1 MPTITTI
8 VKTKDHYGIG
18 SITCGPKILS
28 DGVVFFP
35 PNTFGVLQALS
46 HESNNQR
53 VMDIYRNGGTFDHI
67 HDGDEKPQWRQY
79 LFFQDDNVITYTG
92 ERIKNVYENYDDNI
106 IVLANSIGSKQ
117 YGDSFYNSLKKNYS
131 DDLVDCITRS
141 LKENVHVGFD
151 LRCEHLG
158 ISSTTVYVA
167 VYERGGKNIFSK
179 EIYSIDSEPIDKL

>member
-35 PNTFGVLQALS
+35 PNNFGVLQALS

-53 VMDIYRNGGTFDHI
+53 VIDIFRNGGTFDNI
-67 HDGDEKPQWRQY
+67 HDGDEKYQWRQY

-92 ERIKNVYENYDDNI
+92 ERIKNVYEKYNNNI
-106 IVLANSIGSKQ
+106 IVLANSIGSKE
-117 YGDSFYNSLKKNYS
+117 YGDSFYNSLTRNYS
-131 DDLVDCITRS
+131 DDLVDCIIKS